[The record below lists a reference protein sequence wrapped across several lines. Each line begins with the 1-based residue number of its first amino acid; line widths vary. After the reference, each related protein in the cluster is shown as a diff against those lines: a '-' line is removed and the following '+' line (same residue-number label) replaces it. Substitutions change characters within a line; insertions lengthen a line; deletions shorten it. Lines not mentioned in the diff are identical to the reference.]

1 MKASKHIQIF
11 ILLFW
16 AGFVSSI
23 SFMEAWL
30 KFRADG
36 VTREIGLSIGK
47 LIFTALNRVEIIL
60 LITVWL
66 IYLTQKASR
75 VTLFRFKGTWLWI
88 LTVIVSL
95 QTFWLLPQLT
105 HNAEIIIN
113 GGQAPSPL
121 LHIWFGIF
129 EIVKVFLLLM
139 VSYKTAIFP
148 IKLAQPE

>member
-1 MKASKHIQIF
+1 MKASKRPQIF

-30 KFRADG
+30 KFKADG

-60 LITVWL
+60 LITVWIL
-66 IYLTQKASR
+66 YLTQKASR
-75 VTLFRFKGTWLWI
+75 VTLFKFKGTWLWM
-88 LTVIVSL
+88 LTTIVGL

-105 HNAEIIIN
+105 LNAEIIIN

-121 LHIWFGIF
+121 MHMSFGLF
-129 EIVKVFLLLM
+129 EIVKVFLLLN
-139 VSYKTAIFP
+139 V
-148 IKLAQPE
+148 